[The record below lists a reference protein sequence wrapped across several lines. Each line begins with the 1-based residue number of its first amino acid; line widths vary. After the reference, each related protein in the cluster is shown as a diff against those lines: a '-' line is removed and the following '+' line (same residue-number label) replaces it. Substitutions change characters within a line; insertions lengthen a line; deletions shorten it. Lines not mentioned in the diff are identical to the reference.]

1 MSRLLI
7 VEDEPAIQN
16 GIMAMIPD
24 LNLPLQIVG
33 ACFNGKSAMESLE
46 TLKPDIVLTDI
57 KMPGMN
63 GLELIQKSREVMPS
77 IEYIILSGYSDFEY
91 VRTAMQYGVNDYI
104 LKPFTYQEFREV
116 MKKVCEKVENKKM
129 YNYRRYIQELLFNNH
144 PEKNK
149 EAEVPG
155 KYRCHYLALL
165 CLGAFSVRSVD
176 FITPDYTVWNA
187 PEIEKRINDKMGQ
200 SGQCCVLDARV
211 TNEKIV
217 FLSVTDESV
226 MHVKRFVNE
235 ASNYAKELD
244 MPLTIALSNPFEDIE
259 QLNKIHH
266 EARINLSNRIV
277 LGKSSV
283 IIPEDTAPIENYVAI
298 NSQQRKSIHEL
309 LGNENLAGVIDQFLL
324 LAEEWKKARLPQ
336 VICEFSAKYLV
347 SEIYNRY
354 DFLQKLYF
362 LEDLLSKVEQ
372 VVCSSAGFGDF
383 KEGIAGLMRDI
394 EEDVVRSKVNLNVH
408 EVVERIYQYIC
419 QHYTEAVSF
428 EQLSRKFGYH
438 ASYISNTFTG
448 IKGISPMKLM
458 TNLRIAKARE
468 MLADS
473 KWPLKEIAAMT
484 GYNDVNYFSRI
495 FKEVVGVSPKQYRK
509 NIRQGDVDKI

>member
-1 MSRLLI
+1 MARLLI

-16 GIMAMIPD
+16 GIKAMIPD
-24 LNLPLQIVG
+24 LNLPVQIVG
-33 ACFNGKSAMESLE
+33 ACFNGKSALESLE
-46 TLKPDIVLTDI
+46 TLQPDIVLTDI

-63 GLELIQKSREVMPS
+63 GLELIQKSREVLPS

-104 LKPFTYQEFREV
+104 LKPFTDQEFREV

-129 YNYRRYIQELLFNNH
+129 YNYRRYIQDMLFGNY
-144 PEKNK
+144 PEKHK
-149 EAEVPG
+149 RMEVFPE
-155 KYRCHYLALL
+155 YRQHYLALL

-176 FITPDYTVWNA
+176 FITPDYTVWNWS
-187 PEIEKRINDKMGQ
+187 EIEKRINNKMGK
-200 SGQCCVLDARV
+200 SGQCCVLDAKV
-211 TNEKIV
+211 ANEKIV

-235 ASNYAKELD
+235 TSDYAKQLD
-244 MPLTIALSNPFEDIE
+244 MPLTIALSRPFENLE
-259 QLNKIHH
+259 QLNKIHY

-277 LGKSSV
+277 PGKSSV

-298 NSQQRKSIHEL
+298 KSQQRKDIQEL
-309 LGNENLAGVIDQFLL
+309 LSNENLAGVIDHFLL
-324 LAEEWKKARLPQ
+324 LAEEWQKAKLPQ

-354 DFLQKLYF
+354 DCLQKLYL
-362 LEDLLSKVEQ
+362 LEVLLAKVEQ
-372 VVCSSAGFGDF
+372 AVCTSTGFSDF
-383 KEGIAGLMRDI
+383 KEGIVRIMRDI
-394 EEDVVRSKVNLNVH
+394 EEDIGRSKINLNVH
-408 EVVERIYQYIC
+408 EVVERIYRYIC
-419 QHYTEAVSF
+419 EHYTEAVSL
-428 EQLSRKFGYH
+428 EQLSKKFGYH
-438 ASYISNTFTG
+438 VSYISNTFTG
-448 IKGISPMKLM
+448 IKGISPMKLI

-468 MLADS
+468 MLTDS

-495 FKEVVGVSPKQYRK
+495 FKDVVGVSPKQYRK
-509 NIRQGDVDKI
+509 SIRQGEVDKI